1 GLDLVTEN
9 LLKVTNRLP
18 VVRARDRP
26 PEIYH
31 QRIDF
36 GLICRV
42 IGAAAEQ
49 RSLVCQIITHDW
61 LLFLFERLWAA
72 SAFANASSCY
82 RFKYRFRTAWPMAAR
97 AVKTTTRWPCDIGPN
112 GLVSHGKGRSG

>member
-1 GLDLVTEN
+1 MGHLEEGCHHFWSNRDPKVASNDLCKTYRVLFIRRQTDAQEFRVHRSDIVVIDGLDLVTEN

-61 LLFLFERLWAA
+61 L
-72 SAFANASSCY
+72 
-82 RFKYRFRTAWPMAAR
+82 
-97 AVKTTTRWPCDIGPN
+97 
-112 GLVSHGKGRSG
+112 